1 MMKPACLLLGLSVFA
16 GATCADPTDPCAGLD
31 GSTLSQ
37 CRSTQQTLQQQQQL
51 ERLLQQQQER
61 QNQLDQQQ
69 REVQQQLESM
79 RLQNESLRK
88 QLEREAANQAAHPVA
103 TTAAKA
109 QDLPDSAK
117 AQDLESWKA
126 DHPWFGRDYSRTQF
140 AMRYIKKLQKE
151 RPDLGE
157 RELLDAVSTKVDET
171 FGAKQQ

>member
-1 MMKPACLLLGLSVFA
+1 MIKPVFVLLGLSVFS
-16 GATCADPTDPCAGLD
+16 GAICADPTDPCAGLD
-31 GSTLSQ
+31 GSSLSQ

-79 RLQNESLRK
+79 RLQNENLRK
-88 QLEREAANQAAHPVA
+88 QLEREAANQAAQPV
-103 TTAAKA
+103 TTNASKGQDALDAAKT
-109 QDLPDSAK
+109 
-117 AQDLESWKA
+117 QDLETWKA

-171 FGAKQQ
+171 FGPKQ